1 MFVYMKNKVTAITL
15 STIDEYIASFPKEI
29 QELLFQMRKTIQK
42 AAPEST
48 ESIKY
53 GMPTFELKGNLV
65 HFSANKSHI
74 GFYPA
79 PSGLQAYEKEISNYK
94 NSKGAV
100 QFPYDKPLPLELVS
114 KITPF
119 RVTENLEK
127 ALIKKNTRVCKM
139 GHKYTKSSDC
149 PTCPLCEKER
159 KPKAEF
165 LSLLGAPARRALES
179 NTILTIELLS
189 KYTEKELLQLHGMGP
204 SSIPILKKVLL
215 ENGLEFKP

>member
-1 MFVYMKNKVTAITL
+1 MIAFT
-15 STIDEYIASFPKEI
+15 TIDEYITAFPKET
-29 QELLFQMRKTIQK
+29 QDLLSQMRITIQK
-42 AAPEST
+42 AAPEAT

-74 GFYPA
+74 GFYPT
-79 PSGLQAYEKEISNYK
+79 PSGLMAYKKEISNYY

-100 QFPYDKPLPLELVS
+100 QFPYEKPLPLELVT
-114 KITPF
+114 KITQF

-149 PTCPLCEKER
+149 PTCPVCKKER
-159 KPKAEF
+159 KPKDQF

-179 NTILTIELLS
+179 NAILTVEKLS
-189 KYTEKELLQLHGMGP
+189 NYSEKELLQLHGIGP
-204 SSIPILKKVLL
+204 SSIPTLKKVLH
-215 ENGLEFKP
+215 EHGLEFKP